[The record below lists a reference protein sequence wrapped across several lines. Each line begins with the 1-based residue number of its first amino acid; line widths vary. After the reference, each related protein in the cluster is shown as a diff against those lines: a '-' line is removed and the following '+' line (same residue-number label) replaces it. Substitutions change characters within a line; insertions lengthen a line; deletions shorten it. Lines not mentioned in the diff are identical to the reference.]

1 MLASILVSTALV
13 VGLQTQS
20 TAPTTK
26 PAQGAPTTRQAAP
39 AAKPAAASTSA
50 TVQARAKSIPAT
62 AVAAGN
68 FNTLVTALQAADLVT
83 ALEGTGPFTV
93 FAPTDEAFAK
103 LPPGTVEMLLKP
115 ENKAKLI
122 DVLTY
127 HVVPGKV
134 VAADVTKLR
143 FAETLEGQRIDIV
156 TKDGK
161 VLVDGAE
168 VVKTDI
174 ACSNGVIHV
183 IDRVILPVD
192 LVIPQVAANAGTF
205 NTLLAAAKAAGLVE
219 VLSSE
224 GPFTVFAPTDEAF
237 AKLPKGT
244 VESLLQPENKAK
256 LVEILTY
263 HVVPGRIYSDEVV
276 AVTEAPT
283 VLGRNLPI
291 AAANGVVTVGGAK
304 VVAVDIEASNGV
316 IHVVDAVILPGAASG
331 SAADAPKSTKP
342 GNAAN

>member
-1 MLASILVSTALV
+1 MLASILVSAALV

-20 TAPTTK
+20 TTPTTK
-26 PAQGAPTTRQAAP
+26 PAQGTPTTRQTAP
-39 AAKPAAASTSA
+39 AAKPAAASTS

-83 ALEGTGPFTV
+83 ALEGT
-93 FAPTDEAFAK
+93 
-103 LPPGTVEMLLKP
+103 
-115 ENKAKLI
+115 
-122 DVLTY
+122 
-127 HVVPGKV
+127 
-134 VAADVTKLR
+134 
-143 FAETLEGQRIDIV
+143 
-156 TKDGK
+156 
-161 VLVDGAE
+161 
-168 VVKTDI
+168 
-174 ACSNGVIHV
+174 
-183 IDRVILPVD
+183 
-192 LVIPQVAANAGTF
+192 
-205 NTLLAAAKAAGLVE
+205 
-219 VLSSE
+219 

-331 SAADAPKSTKP
+331 SAADAPKATKP
-342 GNAAN
+342 GTASN